1 MDRSRPGAKTLM
13 EAVLISTD
21 FSCLSSEDYVCAL
34 AAEIADSLINTFME
48 ERPSR
53 HNYALIPKNM
63 PVPLARYAEGQ
74 SGCQYDFDSVTETGL
89 ISLEFQP

>member
-1 MDRSRPGAKTLM
+1 M

-63 PVPLARYAEGQ
+63 PVPLARDVEGQ
-74 SGCQYDFDSVTETGL
+74 PGCQYDFDSVTETGL